1 MHFKQA
7 ELESKRDKEII
18 ELEFENKLLGE
29 KKQFETLKF
38 ETHEDLVNFLK
49 MSNSSL
55 KEEM

>member
-18 ELEFENKLLGE
+18 ELEFENKLLEE

>member
-1 MHFKQA
+1 MHQKQA
-7 ELESKRDKEII
+7 ELDAKRDKEII